1 MTLLFLQTENRLIYV
16 GTDLPVRVVEMLVY
30 DITVLTNRE

>member
-16 GTDLPVRVVEMLVY
+16 GTDVPVREEDMLVY
-30 DITVLTNRE
+30 DITLLTNRE